1 MLNLK
6 KIKLAVI
13 TALFLPAITIAAEPV
28 IEMPAK
34 PIAAPTTQENMAPL
48 TKPQFSAK
56 TSAAANE
63 IADINERLAVLT
75 AKLAELELQS
85 KIASKREEI
94 NKVNNPLSTTG
105 ADSFVPT
112 VMDIDGVDGKLRA
125 SLYVQG
131 GNTQSVRVGDKVGS
145 WKVKEIKMDSVTVQK
160 GKEVVR
166 LGFGSY
172 SPEPTANASGVGI
185 PQLPR

>member
-1 MLNLK
+1 MLNLR

-13 TALFLPAITIAAEPV
+13 STLLLPAITIAAEPV
-28 IEMPAK
+28 IEMPVK
-34 PIAAPTTQENMAPL
+34 PITAPVTQDAGMAPTR
-48 TKPQFSAK
+48 PQFSGK

-75 AKLAELELQS
+75 ARLAELELQS
-85 KIASKREEI
+85 KIATKKEEI
-94 NKVNNPLSTTG
+94 NKANNPLSASG
-105 ADSFVPT
+105 SDSFVPT

-160 GKEVVR
+160 GKDIVR